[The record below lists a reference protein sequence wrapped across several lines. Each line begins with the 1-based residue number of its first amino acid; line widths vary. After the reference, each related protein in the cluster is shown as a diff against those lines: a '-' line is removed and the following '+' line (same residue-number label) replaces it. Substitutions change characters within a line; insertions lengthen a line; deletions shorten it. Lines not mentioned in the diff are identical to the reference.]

1 MIRSR
6 AAVAGFVTVLAVACG
21 GDNARTA
28 DPAME
33 VAAAV
38 EAPRPKPT
46 AGLDSLRL
54 AQALA
59 SAAELPRLRTL
70 VVARHGDI
78 LAERHFRGPGLDQ
91 PHNIKSVSKSV
102 LSAMIGI
109 AIAEGHLD
117 SADQSIAP
125 FFQRHLTAADDP
137 RKRDISIGHLLSMQ
151 SGLESTSGRNYGR
164 WVTSSN
170 WVRHAIQRPLVAE
183 PGTQRIYSTGNFHL
197 LSGLLTQAT
206 GQSTWAYA
214 RAKLAEPLG
223 ISLPR
228 WPADP
233 QGVFFGGNEM
243 RMTPRAMVRFGE
255 LFRNGGRYNGQQ
267 VVPEEWVH
275 ASLAVRSE
283 ARRTSEGYGYGWFLS
298 SVRGYPM
305 FYAWGYGGQFIFV
318 VPDLELTVVTTSD
331 PDAQRER
338 EHLQGVRRLL
348 SDLIVPAAIAGADS
362 VTSDA

>member
-1 MIRSR
+1 
-6 AAVAGFVTVLAVACG
+6 
-21 GDNARTA
+21 
-28 DPAME
+28 
-33 VAAAV
+33 
-38 EAPRPKPT
+38 
-46 AGLDSLRL
+46 
-54 AQALA
+54 
-59 SAAELPRLRTL
+59 
-70 VVARHGDI
+70 
-78 LAERHFRGPGLDQ
+78 
-91 PHNIKSVSKSV
+91 
-102 LSAMIGI
+102 
-109 AIAEGHLD
+109 
-117 SADQSIAP
+117 
-125 FFQRHLTAADDP
+125 
-137 RKRDISIGHLLSMQ
+137 MQ

-183 PGTQRIYSTGNFHL
+183 PGTQRIYSTGNSHL

-206 GQSTWAYA
+206 GQSTWAYT

-267 VVPEEWVH
+267 VVPEEWVR
-275 ASLAVRSE
+275 ASLTVRSE

-331 PDAQRER
+331 PDVQRER

-348 SDLIVPAAIAGADS
+348 ADLIVPAAIAGADS
-362 VTSDA
+362 GTNDA